1 MRSTYVLLII
11 LLALASC
18 SGEKK
23 NNVEEP
29 SSYVK
34 PIKSTPTENL
44 SIPDNRFSNTYQIL
58 LFGNSH
64 VAGLGNLIKN
74 LVNTGIPHANIT
86 FTNASGGFLD
96 DEGSYQYRADL
107 LENTSWTHVI
117 LQGQKYSQSGVTV
130 YPTLSA
136 QIWIDKAKQHQ
147 VTPILFPEHPQ
158 KGSSTEGK
166 RVHDIHLGIT
176 ALQKSCIAPVGLT
189 WDKVLQIE
197 PLLNLHNN
205 DGNHANLMGQLLTS
219 YVFYEVITG
228 ESADLLPFIESIAVA
243 ESTQQ
248 ILRQLASET
257 IQANLP
263 CLFDS

>member
-1 MRSTYVLLII
+1 MRSIYALAIA
-11 LLALASC
+11 LLALTSC
-18 SGEKK
+18 SGDKV
-23 NNVEEP
+23 NYSEEP

-34 PIKSTPTENL
+34 PIKSSPTENL

-64 VAGLGNLIKN
+64 VAGIGNLIKI
-74 LVNTGIPHANIT
+74 LINTGIPHANIT

-96 DEGSYQYRADL
+96 NESSYQYRAEL
-107 LENTSWTHVI
+107 LKNTSWTHII

-136 QIWIDKAKQHQ
+136 QIWIDKAKQQ
-147 VTPILFPEHPQ
+147 QITPILFPEHPQ
-158 KGSSTEGK
+158 KGSTTEGK
-166 RVHDIHLGIT
+166 RVHDIHIGII
-176 ALQKSCIAPVGLT
+176 AQQKSCIAPVGLT

-228 ESADLLPFIESIAVA
+228 ESADLLPFIESIAVT
-243 ESTQQ
+243 ESNQQ